1 MLIAVASLGL
11 RPLLPLMVGIAATV
25 VTIAFFVTA
34 WVLEP
39 QRIAFSQFSDWNDGH
54 ISPVR
59 ALVLGTALLAG
70 GALGAQVAAQSRRVL
85 ERSLTT
91 LTFLFADLRGFTDFV
106 ERHGDDAGARLVR
119 DYREVVRAM
128 IRRWGGRE
136 LKTEGSSADLL
147 GRLALRSRLG
157 RSPFGSRRSVTN
169 DGLAGRSRSQA
180 MSRQDAAT
188 HPISDGRIARHR

>member
-128 IRRWGGRE
+128 IRRWGGRAE
-136 LKTEGSSADLL
+136 NGRILRGSS
-147 GRLALRSRLG
+147 RSTGAEIAPR
-157 RSPFGSRRSVTN
+157 
-169 DGLAGRSRSQA
+169 
-180 MSRQDAAT
+180 
-188 HPISDGRIARHR
+188 PISVRLSPIGHERWPCGSIEVSGNVTTRCGDPPYF